1 MLVVAQIGEVIE
13 AVPQRVAADTGG
25 TDRTRHLRRR
35 HRIRRRRAATGSVRV
50 AAAGNAGKQKAEN
63 GTVHFQ
69 HGCPPTA
76 PQPARTPAHAVSRP
90 PPATKARS
98 EERRVGKECV
108 STCRS
113 RWSPYH

>member
-35 HRIRRRRAATGSVRV
+35 HRIRRRRAATGSVRA
-50 AAAGNAGKQKAEN
+50 AAAGNAGKQQAEK

-69 HGCPPTA
+69 HGFPPTA
-76 PQPARTPAHAVSRP
+76 PTPSRTPAHAELRP
-90 PPATKARS
+90 PPAHKALH
-98 EERRVGKECV
+98 E
-108 STCRS
+108 TLTNQAAHH
-113 RWSPYH
+113 SPKRAITRKSG